1 MFSSEAS
8 VTKPAPSL
16 SSPRLLH
23 SLGDENKSVLS
34 LTADARHIFVGGQCQ
49 DISVWDKQS
58 YTLKTSLRG
67 HTGSILTLEL
77 VEHKKW
83 LFSASGRYR
92 IWSTETFAA
101 IHVLLPYL
109 ETGAGDLFSLAW
121 NPVLRTIYLG
131 CQNTSIQW
139 FNFGQQ
145 AVGRSP
151 QEQTNSGT
159 STPTR
164 KVHKFF
170 DSYPQYTHKPADLL
184 ANNLGYFPLLDAN
197 PYSKNLIEIPATNV
211 LDSAHFG
218 YIYCMTMMPS
228 QRTGSDDIAL
238 QPGATYHLLTGSGDE
253 TVKIWACTSSG
264 PVLKHTFEC
273 DHGAVL
279 SIAVTGDTLFA
290 GCQEGYVLVF
300 DLETRTLIRTI
311 IIQENIDILSL
322 SMVHSELY
330 TCSSNGQIQ
339 VRVSEAGWVSQ
350 YTNFRGFE
358 RWSPTFNCS
367 ASWSAHEGIV
377 LSSIVTHSSQANGFV
392 LVSGANDGFVKI
404 WDIDSPSKA
413 TSVPLSENSLPEA
426 EDHGH
431 DIMTYALST
440 FVSIPSVSSDPLH
453 LEDCRQAAIW
463 LKKCLHQ
470 LGAESTLLPTG
481 EHGSPLVLSTFH
493 GMQGKHPKHRI
504 LFYGHYDVISAPRD
518 GWDSDP
524 FTVTGR
530 NGYLYGRGT
539 TDNKGP
545 IMAVACAAAELLRKR
560 ALSVDLVFL
569 IEGEE
574 EAGSPGFMDA
584 VSAHK
589 SQIGDIDAILL
600 SNSTWI
606 TEYPP
611 CITYGLRGVIHA
623 TLEIASG
630 APDEHSGIEGGATT
644 EPMFDMIRLL
654 ATLTD
659 GQRKVAIPG
668 FCVLFKSL
676 TRASPPIHDPTDD
689 SVRPQTEDEKQ
700 LYELLSLVAHSPASV
715 LSSRWREPSLT
726 VHKISVSGPGN
737 PTVIPGKVTTKLS
750 LRIVPDQE
758 LETVSRSLVSHLNA
772 SFEVF
777 RSPNKLSV
785 TIDHTADWWLGDL
798 EDPWSKALETAVRE
812 EWGVEPLRIREGGSI
827 PSVPRLEKIF
837 QCHALHLP
845 LGQSSDRAH
854 LPNERISLANLQ
866 RGKAVVE
873 RFLTR
878 VADAC
883 QQPASDAGS

>member
-1 MFSSEAS
+1 MNVKAPQGASTFIRFDPRFLHPILMSSSEAS
-8 VTKPAPSL
+8 VSKPAPSL

-23 SLGDENKSVLS
+23 SLRDENQSILS
-34 LTADARHIFVGGQCQ
+34 LMADDRHIFVGGQCQ

-58 YTLKTSLRG
+58 YTLRTSLRG
-67 HTGSILTLEL
+67 HTGSILALEL
-77 VEHKKW
+77 AEHKQW
-83 LFSASGRYR
+83 LFSASGDSTVR
-92 IWSTETFAA
+92 IWSTETFDA
-101 IHVLLPYL
+101 IHVLHPYL

-121 NPVLRTIYLG
+121 NPVLRTVYVG

-139 FNFGQQ
+139 FNFS
-145 AVGRSP
+145 RSP
-151 QEQTNSGT
+151 QEQFCSGT

-184 ANNLGYFPLLDAN
+184 ANNLSGCYSPPLD
-197 PYSKNLIEIPATNV
+197 KNVIQIPALNV

-218 YIYCMTMMPS
+218 YIYCMTVMPS
-228 QRTGSDDIAL
+228 RRTGSDDTAL
-238 QPGATYHLLTGSGDE
+238 QLDTTYHLLTGSGDE
-253 TVKIWACTSSG
+253 TVKIWTCTSTG

-273 DHGAVL
+273 NHGAVL
-279 SIAVTGDTLFA
+279 SLAVMGDTIFA
-290 GCQEGYVLVF
+290 GCQDGYVQVF
-300 DLETRTLIRTI
+300 DFETRTLVRTI
-311 IIQENIDILSL
+311 IVQENIDVLSL
-322 SMVHSELY
+322 SMLHSELY
-330 TCSSNGQIQ
+330 TGSANGQIQ
-339 VRVSEAGWVSQ
+339 Q
-350 YTNFRGFE
+350 
-358 RWSPTFNCS
+358 WSPTFNCI
-367 ASWSAHEGIV
+367 ASWSAHEGSV
-377 LSSIVTHSSQANGFV
+377 LSSIVTHSFQANTIV

-413 TSVPLSENSLPEA
+413 TSAPLSENRLPEA
-426 EDHGH
+426 EDDSH
-431 DIMTYALST
+431 DIMTYALSI

-470 LGAESTLLPTG
+470 LGAGSILLPTS
-481 EHGSPLVLSTFH
+481 EHGSPLVLATFH
-493 GMQGKHPKHRI
+493 GTQGKHPKPRI

-530 NGYLYGRGT
+530 NGYLYGRGV

-560 ALSVDLVFL
+560 ALGVDLVFL

-574 EAGSPGFMDA
+574 ETGSAGFMSA

-611 CITYGLRGVIHA
+611 CITYGLRGVVHA
-623 TLEIASG
+623 TVGISSG
-630 APDEHSGIEGGATT
+630 VPDQHSGIEGGARA

-659 GQRKVAIPG
+659 SQRKVSIPD
-668 FCVLFKSL
+668 FYD
-676 TRASPPIHDPTDD
+676 R
-689 SVRPQTEDEKQ
+689 VRPQTEDEKQ
-700 LYELLSLVAHSPASV
+700 LYELLSSVTHSPASV

-726 VHKISVSGPGN
+726 VHNVSVSGPGN
-737 PTVIPGKVTTKLS
+737 PTVIPGMVTTKLS
-750 LRIVPDQE
+750 LRIVPDQD
-758 LETVSRSLVSHLNA
+758 LDTISRALVSHLNA
-772 SFEVF
+772 SFDAF
-777 RSPNKLSV
+777 GSPNKLSI

-798 EDPWSKALETAVRE
+798 DDPWFKALESAVRE
-812 EWGVEPLRIREGGSI
+812 EWSVEPLRIREGGSI
-827 PSVPRLEKIF
+827 PSVPCLEKMF
-837 QCHALHLP
+837 GCRALHLP

-866 RGKAVVE
+866 RGKAVLE
-873 RFLTR
+873 RFLTK
-878 VADAC
+878 VADGC
-883 QQPASDAGS
+883 RPPLSTSHNDDDHVDAGS